1 MRSLFLR
8 IFLSFW
14 MAQALFVILAILM
27 TLALRPREE
36 EVLPAGTAAQAAATF
51 ELTGRDTVREQL
63 HQIEETH
70 HLHVFLFDGGWH
82 EVSGRPVPGWLERTL
97 TGRQPRPGGISGLL
111 LPFHFVRQQAAGPSG
126 RPYVLVAELPPGPI
140 FWGRN
145 NLHGWGMLIAVLTS
159 GLVCYLLAGYLTAPV
174 VRLRAA
180 TQRLAAGDLT
190 ARAGGDGNRDRRRDE
205 IGGLVRDFDGMAE
218 RLETLVN
225 EQNRLLNDI
234 SHELRSPLARLNV
247 ALGLAWQRTGPDA
260 AGVLAR
266 IELESTRLEQ
276 MIDRLLTLSR
286 LEAGQALLDRSSL
299 RLGELIHEVVKDA
312 DFEAQSRHC
321 HVRCIIAR
329 ECEITGSPSLLRS
342 AIENVVRNAT
352 RYTPEGT
359 DVEVSLDTET
369 IATKETAVIRV
380 CDHGPGVPEAALD
393 KLFRPFFRV
402 DDARGRQ
409 TGGSG
414 LGLAIT
420 DRAVRL
426 HGGTVSAANQPG
438 GGLCVEIRL
447 PLQTQDV

>member
-14 MAQALFVILAILM
+14 TAQALFVVSAILL
-27 TLALRPREE
+27 TVALRPREE
-36 EVLPAGTAAQAAATF
+36 DVLPAGTAAQVATTF
-51 ELTGRDTVREQL
+51 EMSGQTALRQQL
-63 HQIEETH
+63 RLVEEPR
-70 HLHVFLFDGGWH
+70 HLRLFLFDSSWR
-82 EVSGRPVPGWLERTL
+82 EVSGRPVPDWMEGLL
-97 TGRQPRPGGISGLL
+97 TGKQPKPRGLPGLL
-111 LPFHFVRQQAAGPSG
+111 LPFHFVKQASTGLSG
-126 RPYVLVAELPPGPI
+126 RTYTLVAELPPNPI
-140 FWGRN
+140 FFLGRN
-145 NLHGWGMLIAVLTS
+145 SAHGWGMLIAVLTS
-159 GLVCYLLAGYLTAPV
+159 GLVCYLLTSYLTGPV
-174 VRLRAA
+174 VKLRAA
-180 TQRLAAGDLT
+180 TLRLAAGDLT
-190 ARAGGDGNRDRRRDE
+190 ARAGAGLKNRRRDE

-247 ALGLAWQRTGPDA
+247 ALGLARQRTGPDA
-260 AGVLAR
+260 MGVLAR
-266 IELESTRLEQ
+266 IELESSRLEE

-286 LEAGQALLDRSSL
+286 LEAGQSLLDRSSL
-299 RLGELIHEVVKDA
+299 RLGELIQEIVKDA

-321 HVRCIIAR
+321 HVSYRVTR
-329 ECEITGSPSLLRS
+329 EAEITGSPSLLRS
-342 AIENVVRNAT
+342 AIENVIRNAM
-352 RYTPEGT
+352 RYTREGT
-359 DVEVSLDTET
+359 DVEVSLEVET
-369 IATKETAVIRV
+369 NSPETALICV

-426 HGGTVSAANQPG
+426 HGGTVRAANQPG

-447 PLQTQDV
+447 PIQSQNM